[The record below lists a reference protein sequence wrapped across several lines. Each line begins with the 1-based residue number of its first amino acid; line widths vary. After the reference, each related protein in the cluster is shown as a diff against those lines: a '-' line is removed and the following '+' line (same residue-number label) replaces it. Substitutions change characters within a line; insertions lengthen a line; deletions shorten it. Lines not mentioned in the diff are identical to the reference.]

1 MLSSIL
7 PNNRPLFQ
15 AELYL
20 NILSL
25 PGIELPIKYP
35 YAIFIRHKVIIGV

>member
-1 MLSSIL
+1 MLSSVL
-7 PNNRPLFQ
+7 PNNKELFQ
-15 AELYL
+15 AKLYL

-25 PGIELPIKYP
+25 PGFELPIKYP

>member
-1 MLSSIL
+1 MLFPIL
-7 PNNRPLFQ
+7 LNNRKLFQ

-25 PGIELPIKYP
+25 PGFEFPIKYP
-35 YAIFIRHKVIIGV
+35 YAIFLRHKVIIGG